1 MVSESGCS
9 ERKAWR
15 RLWTWEEA
23 GLDDRLPTNPLSS
36 LAKAEKPRQE
46 TVGLDGMTVQT
57 LGGRKATGPSSIGRR
72 ETGSKH
78 TLLVCQTGV
87 TLAIHE
93 AGPNARDHRQILS
106 VVCERPQVG

>member
-1 MVSESGCS
+1 MLSESGCS
-9 ERKAWR
+9 GRKAWR
-15 RLWTWEEA
+15 RLWTREEA
-23 GLDDRLPTNPLSS
+23 GLEDRLPTNPLSS
-36 LAKAEKPRQE
+36 LAKAEKPREE

-57 LGGRKATGPSSIGRR
+57 LGGRKATGPSSIGRK
-72 ETGSKH
+72 EPGTKH

-93 AGPNARDHRQILS
+93 AGPNARDHRQILP